1 MKLLT
6 LIRHAKSSHDNPAMR
21 DIHRPL
27 NLRGR
32 REAAAMGRHLD
43 VAFRF
48 SPDLMVSSTATRAIA
63 TARMIAQETGY
74 DEWSI
79 KQEERIYEAPVSA
92 LLEVVRE
99 TGDSVNHLAVF
110 GHNPGLEN
118 FCNWLCGKRVVE
130 GLRTAG
136 AGHRCMEGHSGGQ
149 GPPAAVFVSRP
160 YCGSGVADGSPSPS
174 GMTRR

>member
-130 GLRTAG
+130 GLRTTGVLLLELDIDAWKATAEG
-136 AGHRCMEGHSGGQ
+136 RGHLQ
-149 GPPAAVFVSRP
+149 QYLYPALIA
-160 YCGSGVADGSPSPS
+160 AAE
-174 GMTRR
+174 